1 MAEGTEKVADT
12 PLNFTAVAP
21 AKFVPVIVTTVPA
34 GPLAGAKLAI
44 VGAPMKLD
52 ELVAVPPAVV
62 TLNGPVVTPAGAVAW
77 IEVAEATE
85 KPAATPLN
93 FTALAPVKF
102 VPVIVT
108 TVPAAPLVGVKL
120 AIVGGTTKLAE
131 LVAVPP
137 AVVTLSGPVVT
148 PAGAVAWIEVV
159 EATEKPAATPLNFTA
174 VAPAKFVPVI
184 VTTVPAPPFVGVK
197 LAIVGG
203 TTKFDELV
211 AVPPGVVTLN
221 GPVVTPA
228 GAVV

>member
-1 MAEGTEKVADT
+1 MAEATEKAAAT
-12 PLNFTAVAP
+12 PLNFTALAP
-21 AKFVPVIVTTVPA
+21 VKFVPVIVTTVPGA
-34 GPLAGAKLAI
+34 PLVGVKLAI
-44 VGAPMKLD
+44 VGAAVKLD

-62 TLNGPVVTPAGAVAW
+62 TLSGPVVTPAGAVAW

-108 TVPAAPLVGVKL
+108 TVPA
-120 AIVGGTTKLAE
+120 
-131 LVAVPP
+131 
-137 AVVTLSGPVVT
+137 
-148 PAGAVAWIEVV
+148 
-159 EATEKPAATPLNFTA
+159 
-174 VAPAKFVPVI
+174 
-184 VTTVPAPPFVGVK
+184 PPFVGVK

-203 TTKFDELV
+203 TTKFAELV
-211 AVPPGVVTLN
+211 AVPPGVVTLS